1 MTPLKKTNTVP
12 TIAAVVLF
20 IAMAA
25 YFGFYA
31 WRSTREALVTSP
43 AVKTTLTET
52 ADITGIAVREETVL
66 ASDRTYVFVSA
77 EDGKDIA
84 KGAVIASAMDSE
96 AALERAGRKH
106 ELENEISYLQTML
119 SGITTT
125 DDLTLRDDAIRTA
138 VLAISACTAT
148 GDLSGLDGAC
158 VELSSLVFS
167 DNSTASQSD
176 LDALKSELDG
186 IENSTYS
193 DAEDITAPEAGL
205 FTTIVDGY
213 EGLTPDKLSDLSPAD
228 VKQMVSDK
236 GTVPAGTIGK
246 LVTGFRWYF
255 AGVMA
260 DADAAKLS
268 EGNTVTVSFGRY
280 YSGTIKMRVEHI
292 STSSGGQRAVV
303 LSSLYALSD
312 TLAMRAADAEIICSE
327 YTGLR
332 VPTKAL
338 HVDENGNSFVYMV
351 TADQVAVKPVKTIC
365 ETGDYFLV
373 SIETDA
379 DALRE
384 GDEVVVSGK
393 NVHAGMVIN

>member
-1 MTPLKKTNTVP
+1 
-12 TIAAVVLF
+12 
-20 IAMAA
+20 MAA

-31 WRSTREALVTSP
+31 WRSSREALVTSP

-52 ADITGIAVREETVL
+52 ADVTGIAVRDETVI
-66 ASDRTYVFVSA
+66 ASDRAYVFVSA
-77 EDGKDIA
+77 GDGKDIS

-106 ELENEISYLQTML
+106 ELENEISYLETML
-119 SGITTT
+119 SGITTS
-125 DDLTLRDDAIRTA
+125 DDLSRRDDAIRSA

-148 GDLSGLDGAC
+148 GNLTGLDGAC

-167 DNSTASQSD
+167 DDTAVSESD
-176 LDALKSELDG
+176 LDALKSELES

-193 DAEDITAPEAGL
+193 DSEDITAPESGI
-205 FTTIVDGY
+205 FTTILDGF
-213 EGLTPDKLSDLSPAD
+213 ENLTPDTLSDLSPAD
-228 VKQMVSDK
+228 VKQMLSDQ
-236 GTVPAGTIGK
+236 GTIPTGAIGK

-255 AGVMA
+255 AGVMS
-260 DADAAKLS
+260 DADAEKLS
-268 EGNTVTVSFGRY
+268 EGTSVNVSFGRNY
-280 YSGTIKMRVEHI
+280 GDTVKMRVEHI
-292 STSSGGQRAVV
+292 STASGGQRAVV

-327 YTGLR
+327 CTGLR

-338 HVDENGNSFVYMV
+338 HVDVDGNSFVYLV
-351 TADQVAVKPVKTIC
+351 TADQVAVKTVETLC

-373 SIETDA
+373 AIGTDA

-384 GDEVVVSGK
+384 GDEVVVSGN
-393 NVHAGMVIN
+393 NVHEGMIID